1 MMHDLRCSGH
11 TSRGDCH
18 RLLGRVTDAMT
29 VVEIKCSACKEVTQF
44 PLASSSTA
52 A

>member
-11 TSRGDCH
+11 TSRGDCR
-18 RLLGRVTDAMT
+18 RLLGRVTDNQA

-44 PLASSSTA
+44 PLVPSSTA